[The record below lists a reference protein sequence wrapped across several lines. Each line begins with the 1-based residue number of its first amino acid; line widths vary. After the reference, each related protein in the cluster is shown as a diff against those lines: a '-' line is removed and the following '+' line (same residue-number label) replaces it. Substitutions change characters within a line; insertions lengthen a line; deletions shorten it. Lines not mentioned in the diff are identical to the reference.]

1 MNATEQRAALP
12 MLAGTRHRAGER
24 ATYNLTR
31 AGGKMLG
38 ACGLPTALACAAV
51 VFACNVSIAAMSGW
65 REAQQAVLD
74 PQPSRRAAPRR
85 STAEVTP

>member
-1 MNATEQRAALP
+1 MTATEQRAALP
-12 MLAGTRHRAGER
+12 MLA
-24 ATYNLTR
+24 
-31 AGGKMLG
+31 G

-74 PQPSRRAAPRR
+74 PQPRRRAAPSR
-85 STAEVTP
+85 SLPT

>member
-12 MLAGTRHRAGER
+12 MLA
-24 ATYNLTR
+24 
-31 AGGKMLG
+31 G

-74 PQPSRRAAPRR
+74 PQPRRRAAPRR